1 MSKEPELKAR
11 DKVVVRM
18 TQEGAVEENLTAGT
32 EQRVSKRL
40 EDAELVKPGETV
52 EPSEALSAEEQK
64 MVQMR
69 RQQRQFQAEHAE
81 DNDTQLPSETSVTE
95 EKRAEN
101 PPQNVPE
108 PLPSSETPFK
118 PPTLEQHGVS
128 SHTGTVIAETV
139 VTHKL
144 RKTSAVE
151 AVDADAV
158 LSQAAETSSAKPIID
173 DAVSTTKR
181 MQKLERKSEKAHERL
196 DAAREKLPTHKVLKK
211 ERVFD
216 EETGKGKTRLHFED
230 ELKKPK
236 GKGKLQFEADKT
248 VRKVGD
254 TLASGI
260 HGKIHEV
267 EQENSAVEAAHKT
280 EIAAETA
287 ARHFRHHR
295 ESSVNK
301 PYEKV
306 SKLEHKADAA
316 DAKLQYERNQQE
328 HPEMRKQNMNKH
340 YQKQS
345 IKKEYAAARNAGSQ
359 TAGTATKNTGK
370 KLGEKASDKIKE
382 FFEKNKKVFIWIGV
396 GIALLVLL
404 GAGISSCSMLTST
417 GSSVIASSYLSE
429 DDAMLG
435 AEAQYCRMEQE
446 LQSYLDNYEGTHD
459 YDEYHFDLDDIEHDP
474 YVLISILSALHEG
487 EFTLDEVQGTLQ
499 MLFEKQYILTE
510 EVIVETRY
518 RTETDTWTDAD
529 GNTHTE
535 TYRVPYDYYICNVK
549 LENFNL
555 SHVPVYIM
563 SQEQLS
569 MYATY
574 MSVLGNR
581 EDLFG
586 DSPYVDKYITNPPAD
601 YDVNPEYLNNEK
613 FATLITE
620 AEKYLGYPYVWGGS
634 NPDTSFD
641 CSGFVSYVLTNSGL
655 VNTGRLGAQ
664 GLYNVC
670 TPVSKAN
677 AQPGDLIF
685 FVGTYD
691 TPGVS
696 HVGIYVGDG
705 VMIHCGDPIQYTS
718 INSSYWQQHF
728 YAFGRPA
735 Y

>member
-11 DKVVVRM
+11 DKVVLRM
-18 TQEGAVEENLTAGT
+18 TRDGAVEENLTAGT
-32 EQRVSKRL
+32 EQRMSKRL
-40 EDAELVKPGETV
+40 EDAELVKPVETV
-52 EPSEALSAEEQK
+52 EPSEALSPEEQK
-64 MVQMR
+64 KVQMR

-81 DNDTQLPSETSVTE
+81 DNDTQPPSETSVTE

-101 PPQNVPE
+101 PPQNAPE
-108 PLPSSETPFK
+108 PLPSETPFK

-151 AVDADAV
+151 AVDADAI
-158 LSQAAETSSAKPIID
+158 LTQAAETASAKPVSD

-306 SKLEHKADAA
+306 SKLEHKADVA

-328 HPEMRKQNMNKH
+328 HPEMKKQNMNKH

-370 KLGEKASDKIKE
+370 KLGEKVSDKIKE
-382 FFEKNKKVFIWIGV
+382 FFENNKKVFIWIGI

-435 AEAQYCRMEQE
+435 AEAQYCQMEQE
-446 LQSYLDNYEGTHD
+446 LQRYLDTYESTHN

-555 SHVPVYIM
+555 SHAPVYIM

-569 MYATY
+569 MYAMY

-601 YDVNPEYLNNEK
+601 YDVNPEYLNDEK

-670 TPVSKAN
+670 APVSKAN

-691 TPGVS
+691 TPGMS

>member
-1 MSKEPELKAR
+1 MKKEPELKAR
-11 DKVVVRM
+11 DKVVLRM
-18 TQEGAVEENLTAGT
+18 TREGAVEENLTAGT
-32 EQRVSKRL
+32 GQRVSGRL
-40 EDAELVKPGETV
+40 ENAELVKPVETAA
-52 EPSEALSAEEQK
+52 PSEAPSAEELK
-64 MVQMR
+64 KVQMR
-69 RQQRQFQAEHAE
+69 RQQRQFQAEHTE
-81 DNDTQLPSETSVTE
+81 DNDTQPPSEASVTD
-95 EKRAEN
+95 EKKAEN
-101 PPQNVPE
+101 PPQNAPE
-108 PLPSSETPFK
+108 PLPVSETPFK
-118 PPTLEQHGVS
+118 PAALEQHGVS
-128 SHTGTVIAETV
+128 SHTGTAIAETV

-151 AVDADAV
+151 AVDADTV
-158 LSQAAETSSAKPIID
+158 LSQAAETASAKPVSD
-173 DAVSTTKR
+173 DAVPPTKR
-181 MQKLERKSEKAHERL
+181 MQKLERKSEKAHDRL
-196 DAAREKLPTHKVLKK
+196 DAAREKLPTHKILKK

-236 GKGKLQFEADKT
+236 SKGKLQFEADKT

-280 EIAAETA
+280 EIVAESA
-287 ARHFRHHR
+287 ARHFSHHR
-295 ESSVNK
+295 EKSVNK

-328 HPEMRKQNMNKH
+328 HPEMKKQNMNKH

-370 KLGEKASDKIKE
+370 KLGEKVSDKIKE
-382 FFEKNKKVFIWIGV
+382 FFENNKKVFIWLGV
-396 GIALLVLL
+396 GLAVLIFL
-404 GAGISSCSMLTST
+404 AAGISSCSSIFSQT
-417 GSSVIASSYLSE
+417 GSAIIASSYLSE

-446 LQSYLDNYEGTHD
+446 LQRYLDTYESTHD

-510 EVIVETRY
+510 EVIVETGY

-581 EDLFG
+581 EDLFPN
-586 DSPYVDKYITNPPAD
+586 SSYVDKYITNPPSG
-601 YDVNPEYLNNEK
+601 YEVNPEYLNNER

-620 AEKYLGYPYVWGGS
+620 AEKYLGYPYGA
-634 NPDTSFD
+634 T
-641 CSGFVSYVLTNSGL
+641 CSQLK
-655 VNTGRLGAQ
+655 RLGT
-664 GLYNVC
+664 C
-670 TPVSKAN
+670 P
-677 AQPGDLIF
+677 
-685 FVGTYD
+685 
-691 TPGVS
+691 
-696 HVGIYVGDG
+696 
-705 VMIHCGDPIQYTS
+705 MIGGEKKD
-718 INSSYWQQHF
+718 
-728 YAFGRPA
+728 R
-735 Y
+735 